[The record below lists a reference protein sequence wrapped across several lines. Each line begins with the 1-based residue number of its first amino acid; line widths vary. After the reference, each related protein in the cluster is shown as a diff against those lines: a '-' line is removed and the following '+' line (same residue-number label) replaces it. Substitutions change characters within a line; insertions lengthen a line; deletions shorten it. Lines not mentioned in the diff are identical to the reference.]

1 MSGGSQVVSTALRA
15 TEVRDVQSWDDWDQQ
30 EFGLGAWLWQKGSMA
45 QSFPSLHHRTL
56 IHCVKEEVIGSKRAT
71 KGQREKKILPPWF
84 VPSVRFYLSNLRNV
98 FPQACWVLKAIHA
111 LPPYLLLLY
120 YFPSSQ
126 VLALTNLWACLYG
139 RRWQMRTAAFSTPSF
154 HPHTTLHQVLTPSWP
169 CSFAD
174 NLTGVWAVH
183 LWLWGQ
189 NTSRAQRRVL
199 PFCFISLAQIIRKL
213 YNIVLQ
219 HTCYL
224 VYKLLP
230 HVCTVPAYQESQL
243 IIISY
248 QNPNRCCKICLH
260 AEWGYWSCTN
270 HYIASKDELGSLRS
284 SLCNE

>member
-1 MSGGSQVVSTALRA
+1 M
-15 TEVRDVQSWDDWDQQ
+15 
-30 EFGLGAWLWQKGSMA
+30 
-45 QSFPSLHHRTL
+45 
-56 IHCVKEEVIGSKRAT
+56 
-71 KGQREKKILPPWF
+71 
-84 VPSVRFYLSNLRNV
+84 RFYHSNLRNV
-98 FPQACWVLKAIHA
+98 FPQACWVLKAVHA

-126 VLALTNLWACLYG
+126 VLALTNLQACLYG

-154 HPHTTLHQVLTPSWP
+154 HPHTALHQVLTPSWP
-169 CSFAD
+169 CPFTD

-183 LWLWGQ
+183 PWLWGQ
-189 NTSRAQRRVL
+189 NTSRAQWRVL

-230 HVCTVPAYQESQL
+230 HGCTVPAYQESQL
-243 IIISY
+243 IIIPY
-248 QNPNRCCKICLH
+248 QNPNRCCKICLR

-284 SLCNE
+284 SLCNEQSEVSTQTSGGSDWSLSSAREAKRDTAKYMTAGCCKSTAHKCTPTSDFKPLSHSSQLF